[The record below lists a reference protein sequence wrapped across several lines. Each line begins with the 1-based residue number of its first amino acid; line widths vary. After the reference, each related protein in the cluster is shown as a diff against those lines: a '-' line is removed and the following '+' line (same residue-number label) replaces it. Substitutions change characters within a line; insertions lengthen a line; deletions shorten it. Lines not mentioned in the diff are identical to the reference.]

1 MQFTSSLLVATTAAL
16 SVSAYPAK
24 SMMAASASEWT
35 IETFTR
41 TCNSDNTTCDI
52 SFTIDTG
59 SKTPC
64 SYSVN
69 GSPATQ
75 QSYSGQVCGAYTIS
89 SGWSDQFGV
98 DHAFTTLSV
107 TDQTNI
113 IYPAYTDQQLV
124 NGGAVSPDQS
134 YQPAALP

>member
-1 MQFTSSLLVATTAAL
+1 
-16 SVSAYPAK
+16 
-24 SMMAASASEWT
+24 MMAASANEWT
-35 IETFTR
+35 IESFTR
-41 TCNSDNTTCDI
+41 TCTSDNTTCDI

-59 SKTPC
+59 STTPC

-69 GSPATQ
+69 GQPATT

-89 SGWSDQFGV
+89 SGWSGQFGV
-98 DHAFTTLSV
+98 DNGFTTLSV

-124 NGGAVSPDQS
+124 NGVAVSPDQS
-134 YQPAALP
+134 YAPIALP